1 VPCFPRPYPF
11 IERILADPA
20 ESFAHEGINP
30 QRINDNSRT
39 GSFQFWW
46 MTGTDWV
53 GAMLY
58 RGLPSSSPRETEA
71 KYSSISCFLRESR

>member
-1 VPCFPRPYPF
+1 VAAVSA
-11 IERILADPA
+11 LALIMLAAPA

-39 GSFQFWW
+39 GSLGFCRI
-46 MTGTDWV
+46 TGTGWV

-58 RGLPSSSPRETEA
+58 RGLQSSSPRETEA
-71 KYSSISCFLRESR
+71 KYSSISYFLRESR